1 MRAAVPS
8 ARLGLAVLGASVVG
22 VVLLSVAGRLL
33 GPAQDW
39 RPEPYVAPPLT
50 DRPPPPVDTG
60 SAPSDG
66 DAEHGVVREDI
77 SVPVRGDELAA
88 TVFAPDAPGSYP
100 AVAFVHG
107 AGAGDRSSF
116 FGLAER
122 FARAGIVAVA
132 YDKRSDYSYFD
143 NRDFDQLAE
152 DASAVVAVMRDR
164 SDVDPERAGLWGLS
178 EGGRVVPLAAS
189 RDSGVAFVVTV
200 GGAIRGPLRNTAWS
214 VYEGLAAAG
223 APAGAGRLAV
233 RILGGGHLF
242 TLHLDPPTGVWA
254 GVGQPALV
262 IYGTNDYLVPPAES
276 SRHIVDDLR
285 RGGNTAH
292 AVRFFDGADH
302 GLRRD
307 GDYAPGYVRT
317 VTDWI
322 TGLPG
327 SAAAAAPVAG
337 PLPVQR
343 YATTPVPRTPWY
355 GGTPGL
361 IATVL
366 LTVVGA
372 LVVPAIVRR
381 RLPAGAGECAAVLR
395 SSRRAMRAGIAAY
408 AVMWAYV
415 GLTIG
420 LGYTRNGGELLF
432 QVGWGLV
439 RAAGLLAVVAGAAAG
454 AALLT
459 ARRHGWAPEG
469 AQQVLLASHGAVA
482 ALMVLSVAYWGVFEP
497 RW

>member
-1 MRAAVPS
+1 MSTAAPS
-8 ARLGLAVLGASVVG
+8 ARLVLAVLASAVVG
-22 VVLLSVAGRLL
+22 VVLLSLAGPLL

-50 DRPPPPVDTG
+50 DRPPPPIDTEL
-60 SAPSDG
+60 APAG
-66 DAEHGVVREDI
+66 GERAVVREEI
-77 SVPVRGDELAA
+77 SVPVRADQLAA
-88 TVFAPDAPGSYP
+88 TVFSPDAPGRYP

-116 FGLAER
+116 YGMAER

-152 DASAVVAVMRDR
+152 DASAVVAVLRQR
-164 SDVDPERAGLWGLS
+164 SDVDPKRAGLWGLS

-214 VYEGLAAAG
+214 VYEGLAEAG
-223 APAGAGRLAV
+223 APAGAGLAV

-254 GVGQPALV
+254 DVKQPALV
-262 IYGTNDYLVPPAES
+262 IYGTNDFLVPPTES
-276 SRHIVDDLR
+276 SRQIVDDLR

-292 AVRFFDGADH
+292 AVRFLDGADH
-302 GLRRD
+302 VGRRD
-307 GDYAPGYVRT
+307 GDFAPGYVRT

-322 TGLPG
+322 TGLPD
-327 SAAAAAPVAG
+327 SAAAATPVAG
-337 PLPVQR
+337 ALPVQR
-343 YATTPVPRTPWY
+343 YATTTVPRTPWY

-361 IATVL
+361 IATVVL
-366 LTVVGA
+366 AVLGA
-372 LVVPAIVRR
+372 LVVPLVVRR
-381 RLPAGAGECAAVLR
+381 RLPAGAGDGVSVLR

-408 AVMWAYV
+408 AVMWVYV
-415 GLTIG
+415 IMTLG
-420 LGYTRNGGELLF
+420 LGYTRNGGALLF
-432 QVGWGLV
+432 QVGWGVV
-439 RAAGLLAVVAGAAAG
+439 RVAALLAVVAGVVAVAK
-454 AALLT
+454 LLA
-459 ARRHGWAPEG
+459 ARRRGWAPQG
-469 AQQVLLASHGAVA
+469 AQHVLLASYGTVA
-482 ALMVLSVAYWGVFEP
+482 ALMILSVAYWGIFEFS
-497 RW
+497 W